1 MTSRPSLLLL
11 PVAIAIDLAATG
23 LVLAGVLLGP
33 LAGAPLVRLA
43 CRVAG
48 R

>member
-1 MTSRPSLLLL
+1 MKPAPRSL
-11 PVAIAIDLAATG
+11 PACIAIDLTATALVVAG
-23 LVLAGVLLGP
+23 LVLGP
-33 LAGAPLVRLA
+33 LFGAPLVRLA